1 MKSNKEKIEKKFLDL
16 HENPILHALLG
27 AILHDNPTS
36 CALLGQRN
44 EKQASAAGLL
54 GKDLTKEEALWVLS
68 LYKN

>member
-1 MKSNKEKIEKKFLDL
+1 
-16 HENPILHALLG
+16 LHALLG
-27 AILHDNPTS
+27 AILYDNPTA

-54 GKDLTKEEALWVLS
+54 GKNLTKEEALWVLS